1 MMTRPAVQ
9 PPRERAVSLAG
20 RAKLSS
26 PGDGDQLRGGA
37 ASPTRKMIEPA
48 RQVGYGAGPM
58 GRGGIVG
65 LVVMGVALVG
75 CGATQLTESRTL
87 SVRSVGDPNFKAAL
101 FPREPSHLDI
111 RRPGRPSSEPV
122 AVADGETARVFA
134 APPAAADASLV
145 PVGKAVEPA
154 GPGRRLTET
163 QGSTTPSGPVN
174 IYANTMAPELSAAV
188 ADMPVRVYV
197 PNSDAASVSV
207 IDPSTMR
214 IVDRFN
220 VGVRPHHVTPSWDL
234 TELYVNNTEGN
245 SLTVIDPRSGRPI
258 RTIPVTDPYNLYFTP
273 DGSKAIVVAE
283 RCQRLDFYN
292 PEDWTFL
299 KSVSIPW
306 PGVDHADF
314 SADGRYFFASTEF
327 SGQVVKVDT
336 ETMTLVGRGSVGS
349 LPIDV
354 KMSPDGTVLYVA
366 NQGRHGVSLVD
377 PETMAE
383 IGFLRTGTGAHG
395 LNVSR
400 DAATLFVS
408 NRMEGTISVIDFA
421 TRAVRQTWRVGGS
434 PDMIQ
439 VSADGRQLWVSN
451 RFHGSVSVI
460 ATTNG
465 GVLATIPTGAGAHGV
480 SLFPQPGRYAVGHNG
495 VYR

>member
-1 MMTRPAVQ
+1 MKRLGT
-9 PPRERAVSLAG
+9 
-20 RAKLSS
+20 
-26 PGDGDQLRGGA
+26 
-37 ASPTRKMIEPA
+37 
-48 RQVGYGAGPM
+48 
-58 GRGGIVG
+58 VG
-65 LVVMGVALVG
+65 LVVLALALGG
-75 CGATQLTESRTL
+75 CGAATLTESGVISTATPQPAPEVEVQTALSLPPMAVGGYRHSGRL
-87 SVRSVGDPNFKAAL
+87 SV
-101 FPREPSHLDI
+101 
-111 RRPGRPSSEPV
+111 EPV
-122 AVADGETARVFA
+122 AVADGETAVEMA
-134 APPAAADASLV
+134 APPPIAPEV
-145 PVGKAVEPA
+145 PAVRLGPSTPPPA
-154 GPGRRLTET
+154 GPAWPVTEARLAVD
-163 QGSTTPSGPVN
+163 PKPVN
-174 IYANTMAPELSAAV
+174 IYAHTVSTQLSPVV
-188 ADMPVRVYV
+188 ADVPLRVYV

-207 IDPSTMR
+207 IDPATMR
-214 IVDRFN
+214 VVDRFN

-234 TELYVNNTEGN
+234 TKLYVNNTEGN
-245 SLTVIDPRSGRPI
+245 TLTEIDPRTGRPT
-258 RTIPVTDPYNLYFTP
+258 RNIPITDPYNLYFTP
-273 DGSKAIVVAE
+273 DGTKAIVVAE
-283 RCQRLDFYN
+283 RFQRLDFYDAD
-292 PEDWTFL
+292 DWTFL

-306 PGVDHADF
+306 PGVDHGDF
-314 SADGRYFFASTEF
+314 SADGRHFFASTEF

-383 IGFLRTGTGAHG
+383 IGFLSTGTGAHG

-439 VSADGRQLWVSN
+439 VSADGSQLWVSN

-460 ATTNG
+460 DTTNG
-465 GVLATIPTGAGAHGV
+465 RVIATIPTGAGAHGV
-480 SLFPQPGRYAVGHNG
+480 SMFPLPGRYNVGHNG

>member
-1 MMTRPAVQ
+1 MDLRHVRTGYSR
-9 PPRERAVSLAG
+9 RAMRRLG
-20 RAKLSS
+20 
-26 PGDGDQLRGGA
+26 
-37 ASPTRKMIEPA
+37 T
-48 RQVGYGAGPM
+48 
-58 GRGGIVG
+58 VG
-65 LVVMGVALVG
+65 LVALALSLVG
-75 CGATQLTESRTL
+75 CGAATITESGAIATQAAPAPD
-87 SVRSVGDPNFKAAL
+87 VRVQAAL
-101 FPREPSHLDI
+101 TPAPLPVGGL
-111 RRPGRPSSEPV
+111 RPAGGL
-122 AVADGETARVFA
+122 AVEQVPIADGETSVMLA
-134 APPAAADASLV
+134 APPPIAPEATAAR
-145 PVGKAVEPA
+145 VGPGMPKPA
-154 GPGRRLTET
+154 GPAW
-163 QGSTTPSGPVN
+163 PSAEAEQVAVTAAPVN
-174 IYANTMAPELSAAV
+174 IYAHTVNPELS
-188 ADMPVRVYV
+188 PVVVDIPLRVYV

-207 IDPSTMR
+207 IDPTTMR
-214 IVDRFN
+214 VVDRFN

-245 SLTVIDPRSGRPI
+245 SLTVIDPRTGRPT
-258 RTIPVTDPYNLYFTP
+258 RTIPITDPYNLYFTP

-283 RCQRLDFYN
+283 RYQRLDFYSA
-292 PEDWTFL
+292 EDWTFL

-306 PGVDHADF
+306 PGVDHGDF
-314 SADGRYFFASTEF
+314 STDGRFFFASTEF

-383 IGFLRTGTGAHG
+383 IGFIRTGIGAHG

-400 DAATLFVS
+400 DTATLFVS

-421 TRAVRQTWRVGGS
+421 TRAVRQTWWVGGS

-439 VSADGRQLWVSN
+439 VSADGSQLWVSN

-460 ATTNG
+460 NTTNG
-465 GVLATIPTGAGAHGV
+465 RVIATIPTGAGAHGV
-480 SLFPQPGRYAVGHNG
+480 SMFPQPGRYNVGHNG